1 MDGRHS
7 QVPYARALGFG
18 LGALGLL
25 APLAAPAQSG
35 AISYYVPPK
44 LLSHGTSKKAV
55 AGAGVVVL
63 QVYVKAD
70 GSFKV
75 QRIIKSSNHADD
87 AAALE
92 IANSSTYKAGSR
104 GGKPLAAFYDYTLR
118 FTAKGSASTDSG
130 ESSAGGLA
138 LYERQIRAGNYGGAQ
153 SGLKTYVAAHPA
165 DAKAQADLGVAAAYL
180 NDLETATAAFDKA
193 GSIPDNY
200 KAVAAKAYADFA
212 ALAIK
217 NKEGPRAV
225 AAAKRA
231 VALAP
236 GVFTYNSLGTAET
249 VAGEGAAAIAD
260 LEKARSLA
268 AADANVKP
276 ADRARIDV
284 NLLSAYLDAGKM
296 DMAKQIAAEVTK
308 LNPNETSGEALF
320 ANYYVKAAQAATTA
334 GKPADAAAAY
344 EQAAAVAPSQAV
356 ALYSQAA
363 FAYLNAKPKPE
374 NDKAKADADKALA
387 ASPDDASA
395 NFAAGVALANQGKS
409 KDALTFL
416 NKADASAKKAGDANL
431 AAAVENII
439 KQVGGSK

>member
-7 QVPYARALGFG
+7 QAHYTRALGLGF
-18 LGALGLL
+18 GALTLL
-25 APLAAPAQSG
+25 APLAVPAQSG
-35 AISYYVPPK
+35 TISYYVAPTLVK
-44 LLSHGTSKKAV
+44 HGANKTAV

-75 QRIIKSSNHADD
+75 QRIIKSSNHGDD

-92 IANSSTYKAGSR
+92 IANSSTYKAASR

-118 FTAKGSASTDSG
+118 FSASGAANADSG
-130 ESSAGGLA
+130 QASTGGLA
-138 LYERQIRAGNYGGAQ
+138 LYERQIRAGNYGTAQ
-153 SGLKTYVAAHPA
+153 SGLKAYVAAHPS
-165 DAKAQADLGVAAAYL
+165 DLKGQADLGVAAAYL

-193 GSIPDNY
+193 GTIPDNY
-200 KAVAAKAYADFA
+200 KAVAAKAYADSA
-212 ALAIK
+212 AQAIK
-217 NKEGPRAV
+217 NKDAPRAV

-236 GVFTYNSLGTAET
+236 GVFTYNALGTAEA
-249 VAGEGAAAIAD
+249 VAGDGAAAIAD

-268 AADANVKP
+268 AADAGVKP

-308 LNPNETSGEALF
+308 LNPNETSGEAVL
-320 ANYYVKAAQAATTA
+320 ANYYVKQAQAATTA
-334 GKPADAAAAY
+334 GKPADAAAAF

-363 FAYLNAKPKPE
+363 FAYLNAKPKPD

-395 NFAAGVALANQGKS
+395 NFAAGVALANQGKG

-431 AAAVENII
+431 VAAIENII
-439 KQVGGSK
+439 KQLGGSK